1 MRFIPRPSFGD
12 PHRGYDPNHPRVPAG
27 NPDGGQWTDAGGSG
41 DLDEVSAAKR
51 RRPPMPGPDHPRN
64 SWSRLL
70 WAIFDTLRKHERLND
85 LFGNK
90 EGPLAW
96 TEINGEEIFGV
107 NSKSR
112 AYKSEDRIAARRLRA
127 TLIEKYPGVM
137 RIQNI
142 GQRPNDVVF
151 HGEATALLRAKEK
164 NGGTL
169 AGQDLTVFVD
179 WALCDSCLEV
189 LPYIVR
195 ELGNPTVTFVPA
207 IGEPR
212 TIRNGEWVKPK
223 AKE

>member
-1 MRFIPRPSFGD
+1 
-12 PHRGYDPNHPRVPAG
+12 
-27 NPDGGQWTDAGGSG
+27 
-41 DLDEVSAAKR
+41 
-51 RRPPMPGPDHPRN
+51 MPGAEHPRN
-64 SWSRLL
+64 RWSRWL
-70 WAIFDTLRKHERLND
+70 WEIFDQLRKREGLND

-90 EGPLAW
+90 EGPVAW

-112 AYKSEDRIAARRLRA
+112 AYKSEDRVAARKLRA

-151 HGEATALLRAKEK
+151 HGETTALLRAKEK

-169 AGQDLTVFVD
+169 AGQNLTVFVD

-189 LPYIVR
+189 LPKIGL
-195 ELGNPTVTFVPA
+195 ELGNPTVTFVPG

-212 TIRNGEWVKPK
+212 TMRNGDWD
-223 AKE
+223 